1 MGKRV
6 EDWKSELPQSFRD
19 RSRVS
24 IYGSDVSTY
33 YSTGAAPDKSILY
46 AAGSSSRIV
55 DVNHPQWH
63 QIRRL
68 RSSLGKQSVRNLDLG
83 HPLAIE
89 RVELTMPSVI
99 HTQVNITRQVKGYYD
114 GVFAPSVDYKNSM
127 NLISMGKFPGIPVEL
142 GVDRLALWGLGSTAI
157 ARSLPDVPDFS
168 LFRFIG
174 ELRAGLPQI
183 PLQALKKEKKLR
195 NVGGEYLNYQFGV
208 APLVSDVQ
216 KLFEQ
221 LMDPQLRKH
230 VKHALHEEHRVR
242 KTIDKGRTS
251 SSRALSATEMTVMP
265 SSFTSGMKG
274 TRETISE
281 YRIWSSV
288 SFAYYQANLLDELLA
303 DLDRMTGGLGVVPN
317 AVDLWN
323 LIPWS
328 WFVDWFTNI
337 NHVLTNLS
345 YLGRDGLYLQRGYLM
360 GHYRERIIDTQS
372 RVFMGTPIST
382 TGVRTFE
389 RKYRVRASPF
399 GFGYTWKE
407 FNPFQLSILSALG
420 VSRLRY

>member
-1 MGKRV
+1 
-6 EDWKSELPQSFRD
+6 
-19 RSRVS
+19 
-24 IYGSDVSTY
+24 
-33 YSTGAAPDKSILY
+33 
-46 AAGSSSRIV
+46 
-55 DVNHPQWH
+55 
-63 QIRRL
+63 
-68 RSSLGKQSVRNLDLG
+68 
-83 HPLAIE
+83 
-89 RVELTMPSVI
+89 
-99 HTQVNITRQVKGYYD
+99 
-114 GVFAPSVDYKNSM
+114 
-127 NLISMGKFPGIPVEL
+127 
-142 GVDRLALWGLGSTAI
+142 
-157 ARSLPDVPDFS
+157 
-168 LFRFIG
+168 
-174 ELRAGLPQI
+174 
-183 PLQALKKEKKLR
+183 
-195 NVGGEYLNYQFGV
+195 
-208 APLVSDVQ
+208 
-216 KLFEQ
+216 
-221 LMDPQLRKH
+221 
-230 VKHALHEEHRVR
+230 
-242 KTIDKGRTS
+242 
-251 SSRALSATEMTVMP
+251 
-265 SSFTSGMKG
+265 MKG